1 MENVMT
7 DYQFKTIL
15 KMILD
20 ILKSSKSIE
29 EATEK
34 VERFLRDKEDGPTN
48 R

>member
-1 MENVMT
+1 
-7 DYQFKTIL
+7 
-15 KMILD
+15 MILD